1 MEHEPYNA
9 ESSSFSDT
17 STASRRARWTVPF
30 AIALIGAATFGVG
43 YGLRQQSI
51 VAQMSARQNENSA
64 QMAQM
69 RTQIDTLNSRLSDA
83 LSSPERQQQQEQQ
96 QQEPARAE
104 EAVPSPQ
111 PAKPANSSPRRGNR
125 ATGGSKQLNQLRAQL
140 SDQQKQLK
148 DAQDALAQTRS
159 DLETSLSATRDDLN
173 GSIARTHEEVVALA
187 KRGERNYAE
196 FDLVKHSGY
205 QRSGPVSLALRKAD
219 TKHQRY
225 DVNLIVDDTQLTKKG
240 VNLYE
245 PIWIHRAD
253 DPQPT
258 QIIINKIERDHVHG
272 YVSSPK
278 YRQSELTSVSYSSPP
293 NPAPANSGASA
304 NSDGQ
309 KTQPAPAAPPAATK
323 PPASAP
329 PIN

>member
-1 MEHEPYNA
+1 MEHEPYNQ
-9 ESSSFSDT
+9 ENSSFSDT
-17 STASRRARWTVPF
+17 STTSRRARWTVPF

-51 VAQMSARQNENSA
+51 VGQMSARQNENSA

-69 RTQIDTLNSRLSDA
+69 RAQIDTLNSRLSDA
-83 LSSPERQQQQEQQ
+83 LSSLEQQQQQEQPQ
-96 QQEPARAE
+96 QLQQPQPARAE
-104 EAVPSPQ
+104 EAAPSPQ
-111 PAKPANSSPRRGNR
+111 PAKPPNSSPRRGNR
-125 ATGGSKQLNQLRAQL
+125 ATGGSKQMNQLRAQL

-148 DAQDALAQTRS
+148 DTQDALAQTRS

-240 VNLYE
+240 
-245 PIWIHRAD
+245 
-253 DPQPT
+253 
-258 QIIINKIERDHVHG
+258 
-272 YVSSPK
+272 
-278 YRQSELTSVSYSSPP
+278 
-293 NPAPANSGASA
+293 
-304 NSDGQ
+304 
-309 KTQPAPAAPPAATK
+309 
-323 PPASAP
+323 
-329 PIN
+329 

>member
-1 MEHEPYNA
+1 MEHEPYNE

-17 STASRRARWTVPF
+17 ATASRRARWTVPF

-51 VAQMSARQNENSA
+51 VGQMSARQNENSA

-83 LSSPERQQQQEQQ
+83 LSSLERQQQ
-96 QQEPARAE
+96 PARAE

-111 PAKPANSSPRRGNR
+111 PANPSRHGNR

-148 DAQDALAQTRS
+148 NTQDALAQTRS

-196 FDLVKHSGY
+196 LDLVKHSGY
-205 QRSGPVSLALRKAD
+205 
-219 TKHQRY
+219 
-225 DVNLIVDDTQLTKKG
+225 
-240 VNLYE
+240 
-245 PIWIHRAD
+245 
-253 DPQPT
+253 
-258 QIIINKIERDHVHG
+258 ERC
-272 YVSSPK
+272 
-278 YRQSELTSVSYSSPP
+278 
-293 NPAPANSGASA
+293 
-304 NSDGQ
+304 
-309 KTQPAPAAPPAATK
+309 
-323 PPASAP
+323 
-329 PIN
+329 

>member
-1 MEHEPYNA
+1 MEHEPYNE

-17 STASRRARWTVPF
+17 ATASRRARWTVPF

-51 VAQMSARQNENSA
+51 VGQMSARQNENSA

-83 LSSPERQQQQEQQ
+83 LSSLERQQQQQQ
-96 QQEPARAE
+96 PQPQAARAE
-104 EAVPSPQ
+104 EVVPSPE
-111 PAKPANSSPRRGNR
+111 PAKPANSSRRGNR

-148 DAQDALAQTRS
+148 DTQDALAQTRS

-196 FDLVKHSGY
+196 FDLLKHSGY

-278 YRQSELTSVSYSSPP
+278 YRQSELTNASYSSPA

-309 KTQPAPAAPPAATK
+309 KTQPATVAPPPAATK

>member
-1 MEHEPYNA
+1 MEHEPYNE

-17 STASRRARWTVPF
+17 PTASRRARWTVPF

-51 VAQMSARQNENSA
+51 VGQMSARQNENSA

-83 LSSPERQQQQEQQ
+83 LSSLERQQQEQPRQ
-96 QQEPARAE
+96 QPARAE
-104 EAVPSPQ
+104 EVVPSPE
-111 PAKPANSSPRRGNR
+111 PAKPANSLRRSNR

-148 DAQDALAQTRS
+148 DTRDALAQTRS

-173 GSIARTHEEVVALA
+173 GSIARTHEEVMALA

-225 DVNLIVDDTQLTKKG
+225 DVNLIVDDSQLTKKG

-278 YRQSELTSVSYSSPP
+278 YRQSELTSVSYSSPA
-293 NPAPANSGASA
+293 NSAPANSGASA
-304 NSDGQ
+304 GSDGQ
-309 KTQPAPAAPPAATK
+309 KTQPATAAPPAATK

-329 PIN
+329 PIK

>member
-1 MEHEPYNA
+1 MEHEPYNQ

-17 STASRRARWTVPF
+17 STASGRTRWTVPF

-51 VAQMSARQNENSA
+51 VGQMSARQNENSA

-69 RTQIDTLNSRLSDA
+69 RTRIDTLNSRLSDA
-83 LSSPERQQQQEQQ
+83 LSSLERQQQQQQ
-96 QQEPARAE
+96 PQPQAARAE
-104 EAVPSPQ
+104 EVVPSPE
-111 PAKPANSSPRRGNR
+111 PAKPANSSRRGNR

-140 SDQQKQLK
+140 SDQQKRLK
-148 DAQDALAQTRS
+148 DTQDALAQTRS

-196 FDLVKHSGY
+196 FDLLKHSGY

-278 YRQSELTSVSYSSPP
+278 YRQSELTSVSYSSP
-293 NPAPANSGASA
+293 ANSGASA

-309 KTQPAPAAPPAATK
+309 KTQPATAAPPPAATK
-323 PPASAP
+323 PPAS
-329 PIN
+329 

>member
-1 MEHEPYNA
+1 MEHEPYNQDN
-9 ESSSFSDT
+9 SSISDT
-17 STASRRARWTVPF
+17 SDTSRRARWTVPF
-30 AIALIGAATFGVG
+30 AIALIGAAAFGVG

-51 VAQMSARQNENSA
+51 VGQMSARQNENSA

-69 RTQIDTLNSRLSDA
+69 RTQMDTLNARLSEA
-83 LSSPERQQQQEQQ
+83 LSSLERQQQQQLPQ
-96 QQEPARAE
+96 PQSAQAE
-104 EAVPSPQ
+104 ASAPPPQ
-111 PAKPANSSPRRGNR
+111 PARPVNPARRGNR
-125 ATGGSKQLNQLRAQL
+125 ATGGGKQLHPRRAQL

-148 DAQDALAQTRS
+148 DTQDALAQTRS

-196 FDLVKHSGY
+196 FDLMKHSGY
-205 QRSGPVSLALRKAD
+205 ERTGPVSLSLRKAD
-219 TKHQRY
+219 TKHQRF

-253 DPQPT
+253 DPQPI

-278 YRQSELTSVSYSSPP
+278 YRRSELANVDYSSPA
-293 NPAPANSGASA
+293 NPAPANSGTSV

-309 KTQPAPAAPPAATK
+309 KAQPATAPPPAAAK
-323 PPASAP
+323 PEAGAP
-329 PIN
+329 PTN

>member
-1 MEHEPYNA
+1 MEHEPYNE

-17 STASRRARWTVPF
+17 PTASRRARWTVPF

-51 VAQMSARQNENSA
+51 VGQMSARQNENSA

-83 LSSPERQQQQEQQ
+83 LSSLERQQQPEQPQQ
-96 QQEPARAE
+96 QPARAE

-111 PAKPANSSPRRGNR
+111 PANPSRHGNR

-148 DAQDALAQTRS
+148 DTRDALAQTRS

-205 QRSGPVSLALRKAD
+205 ERCGPVSLALRKAD

-240 VNLYE
+240 VNVYE

-253 DPQPT
+253 DPLPI

-278 YRQSELTSVSYSSPP
+278 YRQSELTSVSYSSP
-293 NPAPANSGASA
+293 ANSGASA

-309 KTQPAPAAPPAATK
+309 KTQPATAAPPPAATK
-323 PPASAP
+323 PPAS
-329 PIN
+329 